1 MNELTIL
8 DDLGATLDPA
18 GPPPPGLRRRVLTQT
33 RRPSRRRWLRLAIV
47 GGLAATVTAVAL
59 AIQVVPLGDRPP
71 AARAQAAD
79 ILLAA
84 AGQATLQPDQVVRPE
99 QFILIESVATVRS
112 TRESTGES
120 TVHGVHRWAWRSADG
135 THDGLIR
142 EQNQDGGATDLLV
155 PGCKDGRATQSKRG
169 VTTTSP
175 CTPDPAYTDGL
186 PTTVD
191 GMLAY
196 LYRDAGSTKNPRD
209 QEAFQ
214 AAANL
219 IGEAYRRPAVLAA
232 VYGALAKIPG
242 VAIVGDVTDE
252 AGRSG
257 VAISQREV
265 QGTRTD
271 LIFDPA
277 NHSYLGIRT
286 VAGDQVQYSAA
297 VLSVSIVDRVGAK

>member
-1 MNELTIL
+1 MNEMTIL

-18 GPPPPGLRRRVLTQT
+18 GSPPPDLRRRVLTQT
-33 RRPSRRRWLRLAIV
+33 VRPSRRRWLRLAV
-47 GGLAATVTAVAL
+47 AGGLAATVTAVAL
-59 AIQVVPLGDRPP
+59 VLQVVPLGDRPP

-84 AGQATLQPDQVVRPE
+84 AAQATLQPDQVVRPE
-99 QFILIESVATVRS
+99 QFIAIESVATVRS

-120 TVHGVHRWAWRSADG
+120 IVHAVHRWAWLSADG

-142 EQNQDGGATDLLV
+142 EQNRAGDSTDLPV
-155 PGCKDGRATQSKRG
+155 PGCTDGHVTQSKGG
-169 VTTTSP
+169 VTAVSP
-175 CTPDPAYTDGL
+175 CTPDPAYVEGL

-191 GMLAY
+191 GMLVY
-196 LYRDAGSTKNPRD
+196 LYRNADSTKNPRD

-242 VAIVGDVTDE
+242 VAVVGDVTDE

-257 VAISQREV
+257 VAISLREV

-277 NHSYLGIRT
+277 SHAYLGVRT
-286 VAGDQVQYSAA
+286 VAGDEVQYSAA
-297 VLSVSIVDRVGAK
+297 VLSISIVDRVGAK